1 MTANP
6 TRRQFIKASGAT
18 AATVSLSQ
26 IAWSE
31 SKNDQIT
38 LAILGLNGRGRY
50 LAAQFSP
57 LDGVEIAAIADPDSR
72 LLNERAM
79 EIEVLSGK
87 KPDTVQDFRTLLDRK
102 DIDAVVVATP
112 DHWHALA
119 TIWACEASKDV
130 YVEKPAS
137 HNLLEGKMM
146 IEAAKRNNRVVQ
158 VGTQRRS
165 APFLAEAKEY
175 IESGKLGDI
184 GMARVWY
191 MSNRPSIGKKNDS
204 PTPEGVDYDLWLG
217 PAPKSP
223 FNENRFH
230 YEWHWNWDYGTG
242 ELGNNGIHGLDM
254 VRALLDIDL
263 PNRVTSGGG
272 LRMYDDDRIAP
283 DIQISTWEYPNLSV
297 VWEHRQR
304 GGGTLYGK
312 SFGVALYGSEEILV
326 SGGSDWEVHRGKD
339 VETHKG
345 NNGMGEHV
353 LNFLDCVRTRKTPNA
368 SIEQGH
374 LSTSL
379 CHTGN
384 IAYRLRAN
392 LEFDPE
398 KQQFIGNDDA
408 NALLGRDYRSPYKPP
423 EGLV

>member
-1 MTANP
+1 
-6 TRRQFIKASGAT
+6 
-18 AATVSLSQ
+18 
-26 IAWSE
+26 
-31 SKNDQIT
+31 
-38 LAILGLNGRGRY
+38 
-50 LAAQFSP
+50 
-57 LDGVEIAAIADPDSR
+57 
-72 LLNERAM
+72 
-79 EIEVLSGK
+79 
-87 KPDTVQDFRTLLDRK
+87 
-102 DIDAVVVATP
+102 
-112 DHWHALA
+112 
-119 TIWACEASKDV
+119 
-130 YVEKPAS
+130 
-137 HNLLEGKMM
+137 
-146 IEAAKRNNRVVQ
+146 
-158 VGTQRRS
+158 
-165 APFLAEAKEY
+165 
-175 IESGKLGDI
+175 
-184 GMARVWY
+184 
-191 MSNRPSIGKKNDS
+191 RPSIGKKNDS

-326 SGGSDWEVHRGKD
+326 SGGSDWEVHRGKE

-398 KQQFIGNDDA
+398 KQQFTGNDDA
-408 NALLGRDYRSPYKPP
+408 NALLGRDYRSPYTPP

>member
-326 SGGSDWEVHRGKD
+326 SGGSDWEVHRGKE

-398 KQQFIGNDDA
+398 KQQFTGNDDA
-408 NALLGRDYRSPYKPP
+408 NALLGRDYRSPYTPP